1 MSFIETLNEKFPIRR
16 KDEQKKAF
24 RDWFVQTAR
33 EMGYDARVEVAETK
47 LEAGGGHQNVVV
59 GNPETAQAIFTAHYD
74 TPASSFLPNVMTP
87 RNRVFFWCYQMLQV
101 LILVVLGV
109 SVGVPLAAI
118 TGEDYFG
125 FLAGYAVYMAL
136 LFLMI
141 FGPANKHNVNDNT
154 SGVAA
159 ILELMARIPEEN
171 RAKAAFILFDNE
183 EKGCRGSKAYAKAH
197 PEIKENGFIVNLD
210 CVGDGE
216 HILVLSG
223 LKARELPQYDAMSDA
238 LKMQQG
244 RKLHLFPLETSV
256 FNSDQKNFKT
266 STAVCACNEGEFIG
280 YCCDR
285 IHTSEDTVCEQ
296 ANLDFLADGF
306 AAFVGRL

>member
-24 RDWFVQTAR
+24 RDWFIQTAR

-183 EKGCRGSKAYAKAH
+183 EKGSVQH
-197 PEIKENGFIVNLD
+197 
-210 CVGDGE
+210 
-216 HILVLSG
+216 
-223 LKARELPQYDAMSDA
+223 SDA
-238 LKMQQG
+238 GLSRRGAGLHCSGFPRDLHHPHQRRRQRCEG
-244 RKLHLFPLETSV
+244 RQRRRSHY
-256 FNSDQKNFKT
+256 
-266 STAVCACNEGEFIG
+266 G
-280 YCCDR
+280 
-285 IHTSEDTVCEQ
+285 H
-296 ANLDFLADGF
+296 
-306 AAFVGRL
+306 